1 MRPRGEG
8 ARPARKK
15 RFERG
20 GTRRRW
26 IGFALGLGLLAVAG
40 WLPAAAALRF
50 PPPPAPVPGAGYD
63 AIVVLGF
70 PARADGSPSAIL
82 AERVDAAVRW
92 WRAGAAPRLLLTGG
106 AVYNRHVEA
115 EAMAARARAQGVP
128 ASALVLEPLARDTR
142 ENAHYTAARMRAA
155 GWRTALVV
163 SSPSHLRR
171 AAHWFRVEGIEAAF
185 APAEPEGRLGALRE
199 AAARIWEAARLL
211 RMDPAAPAPGAAP
224 HPSGLP
230 ARRLAPAAG

>member
-1 MRPRGEG
+1 MDRLG
-8 ARPARKK
+8 
-15 RFERG
+15 RG
-20 GTRRRW
+20 GTRGRR
-26 IGFALGLGLLAVAG
+26 IVFAALALLAVGIGIAAL
-40 WLPAAAALRF
+40 LPAAAARRF
-50 PPPPAPVPGAGYD
+50 PPPPAPVPGARYD

-70 PARADGSPSAIL
+70 PARPDGRPSAIL

-115 EAMAARARAQGVP
+115 EVMAARARALGVP

-142 ENAHYTAARMRAA
+142 ENARYAAAAMRAA

-171 AAHWFRVEGIEAAF
+171 AAHWFRVEGVEAAF

-199 AAARIWEAARLL
+199 GAARVWEAQRLL
-211 RMDPAAPAPGAAP
+211 RMDPAAPAAGAAP
-224 HPSGLP
+224 DPP
-230 ARRLAPAAG
+230 AAPLEPPAERPAPAAG